1 MKLASILL
9 IAVAGSCLAQAQ
21 APRTTPTFAVAS
33 IRPSPSD
40 AQFMSPP
47 GGSAEDFTASMAT
60 IESMIGF
67 AYNIPTVLGMSNDP
81 AHFFLPHPQNL
92 IGEPAWAITDRY
104 DLKAKLDG
112 PELDAWNKLPKKEQ
126 REQLRLMIQA
136 LLADRFK
143 LVVRR
148 ETREMPVY
156 ALVLAKRGPKF
167 APSAGPSPGENDG
180 SNPAKPFGKSKPYQ
194 TQWKLDRGI
203 ISGRNVA
210 IKDFVERLK
219 MQREL
224 ASREILDQTMLTGKY
239 DLTLTW
245 ASLDDPKDTDGPSL
259 FSAIQDQLG
268 LKLKPVKAPME
279 VLVVDHIERP
289 SMN

>member
-143 LVVRR
+143 LVVR
-148 ETREMPVY
+148 P
-156 ALVLAKRGPKF
+156 AVLTVGIRSVTTGLLRVRAHFP
-167 APSAGPSPGENDG
+167 GPSPN
-180 SNPAKPFGKSKPYQ
+180 
-194 TQWKLDRGI
+194 TR
-203 ISGRNVA
+203 R
-210 IKDFVERLK
+210 
-219 MQREL
+219 
-224 ASREILDQTMLTGKY
+224 
-239 DLTLTW
+239 
-245 ASLDDPKDTDGPSL
+245 ASLGRGNK
-259 FSAIQDQLG
+259 
-268 LKLKPVKAPME
+268 
-279 VLVVDHIERP
+279 R
-289 SMN
+289 